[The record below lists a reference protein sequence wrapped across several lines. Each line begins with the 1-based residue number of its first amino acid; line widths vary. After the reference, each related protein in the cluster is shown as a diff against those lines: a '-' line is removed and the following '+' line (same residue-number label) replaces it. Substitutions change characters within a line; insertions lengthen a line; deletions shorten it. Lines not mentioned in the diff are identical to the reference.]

1 MTVKRCLLVLGIV
14 AGLSTAAFVA
24 REIEGPGL
32 PMTVAAETL
41 FRTLDAKQQKKA
53 AFAFDDKERFRWYFT
68 PQQDLKKRTALRNG
82 VPLAEMTDRQKEL
95 TRLLLRTGTSESGYL
110 KATVIMSLEA
120 ILADLEKNGRM
131 VRDPSWYFLTFFGT
145 PSKTGKWGWR
155 LEGHHLS
162 LNFTVE
168 AGKVVSATPFFLGAN
183 PAVVKGGARKG
194 TEALPEAVKPFRD
207 LIALLDDEQK
217 KVARQP
223 KAFPEI
229 EEAKP
234 RASVGDPVGLAA
246 AKMTDKQKAALW
258 QLIEGYAVRMPIAVA
273 AHELAAIKDAGLDKV
288 TFAYGGG
295 DGTAGKPYTYRIQGP
310 TFVIEF
316 LNEQADSAGN
326 PANHI
331 HSVYRSLRNDF
342 GLTS

>member
-14 AGLSTAAFVA
+14 AGLSSAAFLA

-32 PMTVAAETL
+32 RMTTVAEVL

-53 AFAFDDKERFRWYFT
+53 AFRFDDKERFRWYFT
-68 PQQDLKKRTALRNG
+68 PQQDVKKRTTLRNG
-82 VPLAEMTDRQKEL
+82 LPLTEMTDRQREL
-95 TRLLLRTGTSESGYL
+95 TLLLLKTGTSESGYR
-110 KATVIMSLEA
+110 KATIIMSLEA
-120 ILADLEKNGRM
+120 ILAELETKGRI
-131 VRDPSWYFLTFFGT
+131 VRDPNWYFLTLFGT

-168 AGKVVSATPFFLGAN
+168 GGKLVSATPFFLGAN
-183 PAVVKGGARKG
+183 PAVVQAGKRKG
-194 TEALPEAVKPFRD
+194 TEALPEASKPFRD
-207 LIALLDDEQK
+207 LVALLDDAQK
-217 KVARQP
+217 AVARQP

-229 EEAKP
+229 EEAKSRP
-234 RASVGDPVGLAA
+234 GVGDPLGLPA
-246 AKMTDKQKAALW
+246 AKMTDKQKEALW
-258 QLIEGYAVRMPIAVA
+258 YLIEGYAVRMPIAVA
-273 AHELAAIKDAGLDKV
+273 AHELAAIKDAGLDRV
-288 TFAYGGG
+288 HFAYGGG
-295 DGTAGKPYTYRIQGP
+295 DGTSGKPYTYRVQGP

-331 HSVYRSLRNDF
+331 HSVWRSLTNDF